1 MKRNKE
7 IVITKF
13 ENDAE
18 TGVVRFDN
26 EAERKHKKLKMIE
39 ELQCPGCTLGANT
52 LCDSFEEE
60 EGPLNHPYFKCRNHS
75 AGTRLLGVGKI
86 LLGFPRGFNRIGEST
101 AAEVVRFFEKV
112 EDSWGTDVNNPFD
125 FPVWKA
131 KHDGRVFLRVV
142 SPRVG
147 RVQIHAIDSED
158 GFKDIDCRDVTDL
171 KMD

>member
-13 ENDAE
+13 ENDEE
-18 TGVVRFDN
+18 TGIERFDS

-39 ELQCPGCTLGANT
+39 ELQCPGCTLGSDRH
-52 LCDSFEEE
+52 CGSFEEE
-60 EGPLNHPYFKCRNHS
+60 NGVPNAYFKCRNHS

-86 LLGFPRGFNRIGEST
+86 LLGFPRGFNRIGETDT
-101 AAEVVRFFEKV
+101 AANVVKLFEKT
-112 EDSWGTDVNNPFD
+112 EDCWGTNANDSFD

-131 KHDGRVFLRVV
+131 KHDGRIFLRVI
-142 SPRVG
+142 SPRIG

-158 GFKDIDCRDVTDL
+158 GFENIKCRDVTDL
-171 KMD
+171 EMD